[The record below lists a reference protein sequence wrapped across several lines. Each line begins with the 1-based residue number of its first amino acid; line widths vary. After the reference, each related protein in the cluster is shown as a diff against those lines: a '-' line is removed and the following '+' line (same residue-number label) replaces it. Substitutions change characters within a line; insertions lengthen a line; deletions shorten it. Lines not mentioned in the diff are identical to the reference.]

1 MITPIIMVF
10 SLSIEYSGVFE
21 LGVWLDYEIR
31 FYAFKI
37 VGNRVKYSNSGT
49 YMCSCGIPESVSDF
63 QRIVKENA
71 KPDQK
76 PVVWMLNPNLM
87 NWACYGSSI
96 LPGTAEDEMIYN
108 GQDFVPSIGFE
119 NVLSAFGGA
128 KGHEDP
134 IAVSGR
140 FCHIRMRVQN
150 SRFIVWGNN
159 RKSLTGYLE
168 GSDLIK
174 QKLLYPFYINPEKVD
189 DISDEL
195 FELGF
200 SKSTLFPDL
209 ENFSDDIKNQYDQE
223 RPYQYT

>member
-1 MITPIIMVF
+1 MLDCRRKLSLLDEATDWNDRF
-10 SLSIEYSGVFE
+10 SWLALMQHHSLPTRLLDWTASAGVALF
-21 LGVWLDYEIR
+21 
-31 FYAFKI
+31 F
-37 VGNRVKYSNSGT
+37 
-49 YMCSCGIPESVSDF
+49 CVSDF

-108 GQDFVPSIGFE
+108 GQDFVRSIGFE